1 MAAYNPNMPEFRT
14 LITVYFDGITKGYWN
29 GIGPLPHNDV
39 IYTGNCALGDVGG
52 IEGGTSLSMADVTVK
67 LSAIDEGVA
76 YDFSTLNWHMRRIV
90 IEDWQFDATLRT
102 INSEPFERYP
112 ALIGNA
118 IVPQKTSDTAAIILE
133 LVDLLNL
140 TVVNSSSF
148 RTDGD
153 QRRRS
158 ATDNFFDSIAH
169 VSFPRDVYWAKHQP
183 SVGNVVQRG
192 MPTPKR

>member
-1 MAAYNPNMPEFRT
+1 
-14 LITVYFDGITKGYWN
+14 
-29 GIGPLPHNDV
+29 
-39 IYTGNCALGDVGG
+39 
-52 IEGGTSLSMADVTVK
+52 MADVTVK
-67 LSAIDEGVA
+67 LSAVDPGVA
-76 YDFSTLNWHMRRIV
+76 YDFLTLTWHMHRIV
-90 IEDWQFDATLRT
+90 IEDWLFDKTLRT
-102 INSEPFERYP
+102 VYPAPLERYP

-118 IVPQKTSDTAAIILE
+118 IVPQKSNEPAAIILE

-158 ATDNFFDSIAH
+158 ATDNFFDSISA
-169 VSFPRDVYWAKHQP
+169 VQLPRDVYWAKHQP